1 MLIAFSDLHIYKHH
15 FYRYLQT
22 AIVASAPKGVRGRAR
37 RIDQMK
43 QAAASDGAYARTDA
57 TALLHDEA

>member
-22 AIVASAPKGVRGRAR
+22 AIVASAPEGVRGRAR

-43 QAAASDGAYARTDA
+43 QLAASDGPYARTDA
-57 TALLHDEA
+57 AALLHDEA

>member
-1 MLIAFSDLHIYKHH
+1 MIKPFLLIAFSDLHIYKHH

-22 AIVASAPKGVRGRAR
+22 AIVAFAPDGVRGRAR

-43 QAAASDGAYARTDA
+43 QVPRVTGVCPD
-57 TALLHDEA
+57 